1 MKRIYTLFAFV
12 AVLLSIVACSPDIS
26 FIPVENPNTEVEG
39 DDDSN
44 TENEENNPNEGTDD
58 ENNTDTENPD
68 EGAGNDERND
78 TENED
83 DTTQS
88 DQGSEEVIEP
98 NADVEPW
105 IGAVADDVSK
115 DVVGTDADLYVE
127 LNSFTKRVVVRYDG
141 TTATVENSNSA
152 IIAHISGAYVT
163 IDMSTNNV
171 DGVEIVA
178 QG

>member
-1 MKRIYTLFAFV
+1 MKRIYTLFALV

-44 TENEENNPNEGTDD
+44 TEN
-58 ENNTDTENPD
+58 PD

-83 DTTQS
+83 DTTQP

-141 TTATVENSNSA
+141 TTATVENSN
-152 IIAHISGAYVT
+152 G
-163 IDMSTNNV
+163 
-171 DGVEIVA
+171 GE
-178 QG
+178 